1 MTRSC
6 RFLLPLACAATL
18 LAAPA
23 LAQYQPVPP
32 PPAAQPTPPPAAQ
45 PPAPAQPP
53 PPAYQP
59 PPPAYQPPPP
69 AYAQPPAYPPA
80 QPAYAAQPP
89 PPSSRVQLGAFTGW
103 QVNGDVDGIYG
114 KLKVEDAQSFGV
126 SLWTTARP
134 GTKIELLWIYS
145 NMQAQYDSYTL
156 TYPSSKKFGVE
167 TNYFQLGGV
176 QSMRRGKIE
185 PFAGGTLGAVWY
197 APDNIESQSGLTSYH
212 AGDTWRFAIT
222 LGGGLNVFLSESL
235 AIRGYA
241 RMLVPMYFNGGSM
254 YVGTGGSGLAVN
266 AGVPAISGDFGA
278 ALVFAK

>member
-1 MTRSC
+1 MTRSI
-6 RFLLPLACAATL
+6 RFLLPLACANVL
-18 LAAPA
+18 CAAPA

-32 PPAAQPTPPPAAQ
+32 PPAAQPTPT
-45 PPAPAQPP
+45 

-69 AYAQPPAYPPA
+69 GYAPPPAYQPAPPA
-80 QPAYAAQPP
+80 QPAYVAQPAAP
-89 PPSSRVQLGAFTGW
+89 AGPRMQLGAFTGW

-114 KLKVEDAQSFGV
+114 KLKVDDAQSFGV
-126 SLWTTARP
+126 SLWTTVRP
-134 GTKIELLWIYS
+134 GTKVELLWIYS
-145 NMQAQYDSYTL
+145 RTEAQYDSYTIS
-156 TYPSSKKFGVE
+156 YPSSKKFGVE

-197 APDNIESQSGLTSYH
+197 APDNIEALNGFQSYH
-212 AGDTWRFAIT
+212 AGDTWRFAVT

-241 RMLVPMYFNGGSM
+241 RMLVPMFFNGGSV